1 MNGAGP
7 GYLTVK
13 RVSSRSSEIMHVY
26 FVNEG
31 NNLIYQGVKKIHID
45 VVPLCIK
52 IFFFFKFLTA
62 CEPNFFGKNC
72 AFECHC
78 PDNDTCSNINGL
90 CSSGN
95 CHEEYGGPGCQ
106 RRTSITLL

>member
-1 MNGAGP
+1 ML
-7 GYLTVK
+7 YHCVLK
-13 RVSSRSSEIMHVY
+13 S
-26 FVNEG
+26 F
-31 NNLIYQGVKKIHID
+31 L
-45 VVPLCIK
+45 
-52 IFFFFKFLTA
+52 FFKFLTA

-106 RRTSITLL
+106 RRTSITLLKSYFMTLSKLFRRKD

>member
-13 RVSSRSSEIMHVY
+13 RVSSRPSEIMHVY

-52 IFFFFKFLTA
+52 IFFFF
-62 CEPNFFGKNC
+62 
-72 AFECHC
+72 
-78 PDNDTCSNINGL
+78 
-90 CSSGN
+90 
-95 CHEEYGGPGCQ
+95 
-106 RRTSITLL
+106 